1 MNSKHIGAS
10 NKYDILCLFRGLHGC
25 VVEESRLLEKDATSL
40 GSLRRLE
47 GKQTLE
53 CKLIT
58 FLQNVES
65 RQPICVALYAE
76 YPSSQ
81 QYSIEIWVIGCI
93 GLMIFNLCTVWR

>member
-1 MNSKHIGAS
+1 
-10 NKYDILCLFRGLHGC
+10 

-53 CKLIT
+53 YKLIM

-65 RQPICVALYAE
+65 RQPICVALCTE

-81 QYSIEIWVIGCI
+81 QYSIYPSE
-93 GLMIFNLCTVWR
+93 